1 MTGSAPP
8 RASEEAFIAQYP
20 DIIQKLSPLSELLKQ
35 GQGVSYTQWEA
46 WLALYHGKPLVVAEA
61 TEAAPRGPKY
71 MPTAESQVVQ
81 KAHLQ
86 YLRQFERYASKFTSP
101 DNLSKIVLS
110 SAILDLLGKATRP
123 EEPQIPPSV
132 LYPAF
137 IAVLLLLL
145 CMPLLAEQLA
155 RRLGISLAA
164 PIILVSAIAGL
175 ALALVFWRYLGI
187 LGADE
192 AGTERRDYDALRES
206 LATGGVAVQLYSLW
220 LTAFLNSVDRFFGD
234 AGMTDKTFFARA
246 FGLRSPAPLWTPNAL
261 DRCLLLALIYPVVTI
276 FIIWTVSGHVGP
288 AEAALGLKADLSG
301 WRRGLAAMLLALAT
315 LSLRQVPAMPFT
327 QWHVGPKRYIF
338 TQLCIILAVGGA
350 VIGGGMVMASVAA
363 LLSFMDSLP
372 GIVAVGTTF
381 VGAGVIPIIIS
392 KSATDTT
399 MRPILLRRAF

>member
-1 MTGSAPP
+1 
-8 RASEEAFIAQYP
+8 
-20 DIIQKLSPLSELLKQ
+20 
-35 GQGVSYTQWEA
+35 
-46 WLALYHGKPLVVAEA
+46 
-61 TEAAPRGPKY
+61 
-71 MPTAESQVVQ
+71 
-81 KAHLQ
+81 
-86 YLRQFERYASKFTSP
+86 
-101 DNLSKIVLS
+101 
-110 SAILDLLGKATRP
+110 
-123 EEPQIPPSV
+123 
-132 LYPAF
+132 
-137 IAVLLLLL
+137 
-145 CMPLLAEQLA
+145 
-155 RRLGISLAA
+155 
-164 PIILVSAIAGL
+164 
-175 ALALVFWRYLGI
+175 
-187 LGADE
+187 
-192 AGTERRDYDALRES
+192 
-206 LATGGVAVQLYSLW
+206 
-220 LTAFLNSVDRFFGD
+220 
-234 AGMTDKTFFARA
+234 
-246 FGLRSPAPLWTPNAL
+246 LRSPAPLWTPNAL

-381 VGAGVIPIIIS
+381 VGAGVIPIITS